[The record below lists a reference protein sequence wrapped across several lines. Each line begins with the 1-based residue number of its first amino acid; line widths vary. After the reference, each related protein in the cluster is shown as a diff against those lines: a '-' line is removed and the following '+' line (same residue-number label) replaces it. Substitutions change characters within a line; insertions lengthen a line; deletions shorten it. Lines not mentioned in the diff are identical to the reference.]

1 MRGFS
6 GEVFITPHARD
17 RFIQRRITL
26 SRNAYDEHCNVYK
39 KMLNMLFRSR
49 VVKYLRKED
58 GRIHEYRENKGCIFV
73 CEREFSKNYWEK
85 DKVTV
90 ITVELTE
97 SYIRE
102 RIHKGYAVEDM
113 EIGEYMSNRIEA

>member
-1 MRGFS
+1 MRYFA
-6 GEVFITPHARD
+6 GEVFITHHARD
-17 RFIQRRITL
+17 RFLQRRIDL
-26 SRNAYDEHCNVYK
+26 SRNAHNEHCNVYK

-58 GRIHEYRENKGCIFV
+58 GRVHEYRVYQGCLFV
-73 CEREFSKNYWEK
+73 CERQIAKNFWEK

-97 SYIRE
+97 SYIKE
-102 RIHKGYAVEDM
+102 RMDKGYAVEDM
-113 EIGEYMSNRIEA
+113 EIGEFMTNKILA

>member
-1 MRGFS
+1 MRSFT

-17 RFIQRRITL
+17 RFLQRRIDL
-26 SRNAYDEHCNVYK
+26 SRNANNENCNVYK
-39 KMLNMLFRSR
+39 KMLNMLFRSK

-58 GRIHEYRENKGCIFV
+58 GRIHEYRVNHGCLFV
-73 CEREFSKNYWEK
+73 CERQTAGDFWEK

-102 RIHKGYAVEDM
+102 RLDKGYAMEDM
-113 EIGEYMSNRIEA
+113 EIGEYMTNRILA